1 MCNHSIVLDLGCGT
15 GQYLSYTS
23 AAKMAIGVDRSKN
36 MLDFC
41 RSHHKNKT
49 PLFLADAVRLP
60 FVASSFDFIYSIG
73 MAEYVHLPTVLEEC
87 HTILRPGGLLLLETS
102 NRFGGRKIVS
112 HWMHRRKYG
121 VAQATY
127 YSRKQL
133 RTMFEDA
140 RFVVQDIIMNDGL
153 IYLPAALQ
161 QIIGK
166 SMFRM
171 IERLT
176 RSLPYNPF
184 SQNMVVV
191 ASRS

>member
-1 MCNHSIVLDLGCGT
+1 
-15 GQYLSYTS
+15 
-23 AAKMAIGVDRSKN
+23 
-36 MLDFC
+36 
-41 RSHHKNKT
+41 
-49 PLFLADAVRLP
+49 
-60 FVASSFDFIYSIG
+60 
-73 MAEYVHLPTVLEEC
+73 
-87 HTILRPGGLLLLETS
+87 
-102 NRFGGRKIVS
+102 
-112 HWMHRRKYG
+112 
-121 VAQATY
+121 
-127 YSRKQL
+127 
-133 RTMFEDA
+133 MFEDA